1 MNTIFRS
8 RRLAAVGTG
17 PVGRFLQDSAIR
29 GLHLLVIGIAGGLA
43 TATLATLLAR
53 HWWAFDLA
61 THFRVHYMAVALL
74 GVPLALMLRRRAVAV
89 TIAILAIPHG
99 LALGTGMPF
108 STTQATAAVPATP
121 VRVSTVNAYWANW
134 DHPALIDYV
143 TRTDPDILVIQEADR
158 RWADTLQRIGEGFP
172 YAVPENWHE
181 ARDVIVF
188 SRFPVLSA
196 ERRFPEGQGFHY
208 QTVELDIAGQP
219 VTVIGVH
226 PPLPAGARF
235 AGMRNSYFAAI
246 AEVAGTSEQPV
257 IAAGD
262 FNSTVWS
269 PHYVDLIEASGLHNA
284 ADGRGWYPT
293 WPSWLPIG
301 GIPIDHILISDE
313 FTVQSLERGP
323 NIGSDHYPM
332 SADLELR

>member
-1 MNTIFRS
+1 MKTIFHS
-8 RRLAAVGTG
+8 RRSVAVS
-17 PVGRFLQDSAIR
+17 RFLKDSASR
-29 GLHLLVIGIAGGLA
+29 GLCLLVVGIACGLA

-53 HWWAFDLA
+53 HWWVFDLT

-74 GVPLALMLRRRAVAV
+74 GVPLALTLRWRAVAV
-89 TIAILAIPHG
+89 AIAVLAIPHAV
-99 LALGTGMPF
+99 ALGTAMPF

-121 VRVSTVNAYWANW
+121 VRVSTINAYWANW
-134 DHPALIDYV
+134 DGPALIDYV
-143 TRTDPDILVIQEADR
+143 TRTEPDILVIQEADR
-158 RWADTLQRIGEGFP
+158 RWGDTLLHIGDGFP
-172 YAVPENWHE
+172 HAVPENWRE

-208 QTVELDIAGQP
+208 QTVELDIAGEP

-235 AGMRNSYFAAI
+235 SGMRNRYYAAI
-246 AEVAGTSEQPV
+246 ADVAGKSEHPV

-269 PHYVDLIEASGLHNA
+269 PHYADLIETSGLHNA
-284 ADGRGWYPT
+284 AEGRGWFPT

-301 GIPIDHILISDE
+301 GIPIDHILISDD
-313 FTVQSLERGP
+313 FSVQSLERGP

-332 SADLELR
+332 TADLMLR